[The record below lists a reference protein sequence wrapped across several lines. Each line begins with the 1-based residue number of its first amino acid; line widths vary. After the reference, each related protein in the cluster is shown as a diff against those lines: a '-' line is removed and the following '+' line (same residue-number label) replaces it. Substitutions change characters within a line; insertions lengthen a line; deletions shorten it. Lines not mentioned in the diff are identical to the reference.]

1 MKSVLVVNSDPVM
14 LRNLV
19 GLLKSKGSYFH
30 IMTAGDD
37 QEALTITTH
46 FKVDLMLVAIG
57 QDGNEGLKL
66 MVHLNRHQP
75 EIKAIALAVNASAL
89 IRARLNELKGPQ
101 VLSEPVDGDRLT
113 QYVLAELQV
122 DYGGQVHGISLPSFL
137 QMLELEGKT
146 CTLEVSTSDQMGYL
160 YFDEGTLVN
169 ARATRLTGSDAA
181 LEILTW
187 NRPMI
192 DMDYQMTSGHR
203 TILRPLMSLL
213 LESRR
218 RLDETRSPAS
228 EQRRHHRLD
237 CLMAVDMDLS
247 DWTYKTLVR
256 DISYGGAYIETDQA
270 MGQEQKVV
278 LSLSTPESK
287 RGCAIAGQVVRRA
300 PDGVGIRFEE
310 LSLHQ
315 HNVIKALINGNYLA
329 GPEPATKNLKAKRI
343 DAS

>member
-1 MKSVLVVNSDPVM
+1 MKTVLVVNGDPVM

-30 IMTAGDD
+30 IMTAADE
-37 QEALTITTH
+37 QEALTVATH

-57 QDGNEGLKL
+57 QDCNEGLKL
-66 MVHLNRHQP
+66 MVHLNRHHP
-75 EIKAIALAVNASAL
+75 EIKVVAMAANASAL
-89 IRARLNELKGPQ
+89 IRARLKELSGPQ

-113 QYVLAELQV
+113 QYVFAELQV
-122 DYGGQVHGISLPSFL
+122 DYGGQIHGISLPSFL

-146 CTLEVSTSDQMGYL
+146 CTLEVSTPHQMGYL

-169 ARATRLTGSDAA
+169 ARAAQLTGSDAA
-181 LEILTW
+181 LAILSW
-187 NRPMI
+187 RRPMI
-192 DMDYQMTSGHR
+192 DMDYGTSAQQR

-218 RLDETRSPAS
+218 RLDKTRRPAS

-270 MGQEQKVV
+270 IGRQQMVV
-278 LSLSTPESK
+278 LSLSIPGSK
-287 RGCAIAGQVVRRA
+287 RGCSIAGQVVRRD
-300 PDGVGIRFEE
+300 PGGVGIRFEE
-310 LSLHQ
+310 LSMHQ
-315 HNVIKALINGNYLA
+315 HNVIKTLLDGNYLA
-329 GPEPATKNLKAKRI
+329 GPERT
-343 DAS
+343 D

>member
-1 MKSVLVVNSDPVM
+1 MKSVLLVDSDPVM

-30 IMTAGDD
+30 IMTAADEG
-37 QEALTITTH
+37 EALKVVTH
-46 FKVDLMLVAIG
+46 FKVDLMLVAVG
-57 QDGNEGLKL
+57 NDGNEGLKL
-66 MVHLNRHQP
+66 LVYLNRHHP
-75 EIKAIALAVNASAL
+75 DIKAVAMAASASAL
-89 IRARLNELKGPQ
+89 IRAKLSELEGPK
-101 VLSEPVDGDRLT
+101 VLDEPVDFDRLT
-113 QYVLAELQV
+113 HYVLAELQV
-122 DYGGQVHGISLPSFL
+122 DYGGQIRGISLPSFL

-146 CTLEVSTSDQMGYL
+146 CTLEVSTRRQMGYL
-160 YFDEGTLVN
+160 YFDEGTLVG
-169 ARATRLTGSDAA
+169 ARAGQLTGSDAA
-181 LEILTW
+181 LAILSW

-192 DMDYQMTSGHR
+192 DMDYQKTSQQR

-218 RLDETRSPAS
+218 RLDETRCPTS

-270 MGQEQKVV
+270 IGQQQKVV
-278 LSLSTPESK
+278 LSLSIPGSK
-287 RGCAIAGQVVRRA
+287 RGCTLAGQVVRRD
-300 PDGVGIRFEE
+300 PGGVGIRFEE

-315 HNVIKALINGNYLA
+315 HNVIKTLLDGDYLA
-329 GPEPATKNLKAKRI
+329 KPEGTVQKIEAKAP
-343 DAS
+343 DAP

>member
-37 QEALTITTH
+37 QEALKITTH

-75 EIKAIALAVNASAL
+75 EIKAVALAANASPL
-89 IRARLNELKGPQ
+89 VRARLKDLKGPQ

-122 DYGGQVHGISLPSFL
+122 DYGGQIHGISLPSFL

-169 ARATRLTGSDAA
+169 ARAGQQRGSDAA
-181 LEILTW
+181 LAILTW

-192 DMDYQMTSGHR
+192 DMDYQMASR
-203 TILRPLMSLL
+203 QRIILRPLMSLL

-218 RLDETRSPAS
+218 RLDETRCTAS

-256 DISYGGAYIETDQA
+256 DISYGGAYVETDQA
-270 MGQEQKVV
+270 MGREQEVV
-278 LSLSTPESK
+278 LSLSIPGS
-287 RGCAIAGQVVRRA
+287 RRSCSIAGRVVRRD
-300 PDGVGIRFEE
+300 PNGVGIRFEE

-315 HNVIKALINGNYLA
+315 HKVIKTLLDGNYLA
-329 GPEPATKNLKAKRI
+329 EPEPTAKT
-343 DAS
+343 